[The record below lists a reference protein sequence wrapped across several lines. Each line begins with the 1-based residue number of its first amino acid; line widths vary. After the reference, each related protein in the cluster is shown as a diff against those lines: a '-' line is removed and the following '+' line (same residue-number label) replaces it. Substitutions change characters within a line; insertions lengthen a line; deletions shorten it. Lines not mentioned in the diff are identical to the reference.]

1 MCWQSMLLLH
11 VSNSMWS
18 AECAELASTV
28 IEHVIGILLLFSITN
43 YISCCEV
50 NYNYK
55 LLSLKTCNHYVV
67 ITFHSKNKGVIFT
80 PNWSEIATAPFVRV
94 TVTPC
99 KSLLLIEWSSFR
111 FQEWPWFLKQAC
123 TYTYTA
129 HTHIQI
135 DINRYILRY
144 KYGVLDTHA
153 HSYLKEWLK
162 LLQGESST

>member
-1 MCWQSMLLLH
+1 MLLLH

-28 IEHVIGILLLFSITN
+28 IEHVIGILLSPANNYMLLFSITN

-80 PNWSEIATAPFVRV
+80 PNWSEIATAPFVGV

-99 KSLLLIEWSSFR
+99 KSLLLIT
-111 FQEWPWFLKQAC
+111 L
-123 TYTYTA
+123 
-129 HTHIQI
+129 
-135 DINRYILRY
+135 
-144 KYGVLDTHA
+144 
-153 HSYLKEWLK
+153 YL
-162 LLQGESST
+162 GFT